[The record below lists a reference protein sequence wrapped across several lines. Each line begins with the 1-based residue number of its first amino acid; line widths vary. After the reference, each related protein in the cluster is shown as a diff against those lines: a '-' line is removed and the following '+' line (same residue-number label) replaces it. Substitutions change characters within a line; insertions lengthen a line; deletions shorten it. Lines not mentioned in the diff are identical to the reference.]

1 MTAEPFTIRIF
12 VPDGDPEG
20 VRIIDRMN
28 WTGRGIVFPR
38 EKWTET
44 KYRPEFDRPG
54 VYLLV
59 GYKGEGHKDE
69 LPTVYVGESDVTRTR
84 IESHFQNKEFWD
96 RAIVFTATNHGLNK
110 AHVRWLEYSL
120 IKRAKAINR
129 CILDNANEPQEQGLS
144 EAEIADTKGFLK
156 EILQILPLV
165 GLRAFEEPRALVV
178 PKTTVLPNILDNSNS
193 GVASSTVPSL
203 DTIIVPARIEGFNET
218 FLGENSWYAIRIA
231 GGKRS
236 QIKYIAAYVSQPIS
250 QITHYAKVQSIEEYG
265 EEGKFKLNFE
275 EPAKKLGPIPYGNAP
290 SGAMQ
295 SPRYTSLKKLLAA
308 KKLTDLF

>member
-1 MTAEPFTIRIF
+1 M
-12 VPDGDPEG
+12 PDGDPEG

-44 KYRPEFDRPG
+44 KNRSEFDRPG

-59 GYKGEGHKDE
+59 GYKGEGDKDE
-69 LPTVYVGESDVTRTR
+69 LPTVYVGESDVTRNR
-84 IESHFQNKEFWD
+84 IESHFQTKEFWD

-110 AHVRWLEYSL
+110 AHVRWLEYAL
-120 IKRAKAINR
+120 VKRAKAINR
-129 CILDNANEPQEQGLS
+129 CILDNANEPQEQRLS

-165 GLRAFEEPRALVV
+165 GLRVFEEPKALLV
-178 PKTTVLPNILDNSNS
+178 PKITVSPNAPENLN
-193 GVASSTVPSL
+193 ATVVGGATAVL
-203 DTIIVPARIEGFNET
+203 DTIVVPAKIEGFKET

-231 GGKRS
+231 GVKRPK
-236 QIKYIAAYVSQPIS
+236 IKYIAAYITQPDS
-250 QITHYAKVQSIEEYG
+250 RITHYAKVESIEEYG
-265 EEGKFKLNFE
+265 EDGKFKLNFA
-275 EPAKKLGPIPYGNAP
+275 EPATEVGPILFADATPG
-290 SGAMQ
+290 SMQ
-295 SPRYTSLKKLLAA
+295 SPRYTSLVKLLTA